1 MIGIDVERTL
11 NIALC
16 VALLVLLLLEFVTGS
31 CYYYI
36 ISINCM
42 SSTRVSVPVILTD
55 VGIDCRNYSVKISP
69 KSNIL
74 VSSLMIT
81 TCITGLL
88 CERRRDYYSSSI
100 FSTFSRIMNYVAL
113 ILLLPLPLYLNLGV
127 VSLVVL
133 LSNPLLS
140 ACIFSMKIPAEILC
154 KYIREEERMTEVYIS
169 IDELMD
175 DTLTLEES
183 EYEE

>member
-1 MIGIDVERTL
+1 MIELDVERTL

-36 ISINCM
+36 ISMNCM
-42 SSTRVSVPVILTD
+42 SDTEVTVPVILTN
-55 VGIDCRNYSVKISP
+55 VGINCVNYSVRIVP

-74 VSSLMIT
+74 VGLLMIT
-81 TCITGLL
+81 TLITGLI
-88 CERRRDYYSSSI
+88 CERKRVQEHSSI
-100 FSTFSRIMNYVAL
+100 FSTFSRIMNYVSL

-127 VSLVVL
+127 VSLIVL

-140 ACIFSMKIPAEILC
+140 ACMFSMKIPAEVLC
-154 KYIREEERMTEVYIS
+154 KFIREEEKMTEVYIS

>member
-1 MIGIDVERTL
+1 MISIDVERTL

-36 ISINCM
+36 ISMNCL
-42 SSTRVSVPVILTD
+42 SDTKIVVPVILTD
-55 VGIDCRNYSVKISP
+55 VGVNCINYNVKIVP

-74 VSSLMIT
+74 VGSLMIT
-81 TCITGLL
+81 TLITGLI
-88 CERRRDYYSSSI
+88 CERKRDREHSI
-100 FSTFSRIMNYVAL
+100 FSTFSRIMNYVSL

-127 VSLVVL
+127 VSLIVL

-154 KYIREEERMTEVYIS
+154 KFIREEEKMTEVYVS